1 MKKNKKIL
9 FLGALTLSI
18 SSLPLVFIS
27 CETSKK
33 GKLKR
38 ALRKN
43 KSYRASVT
51 KKLGIPNDYEDFA
64 KRIYD
69 ELSTKLNGVTNKA
82 EREKIY
88 DEIINKVYTST
99 ANLTDMYDT
108 STK

>member
-18 SSLPLVFIS
+18 SSLPLVFVS

-38 ALRKN
+38 ALRK
-43 KSYRASVT
+43 
-51 KKLGIPNDYEDFA
+51 IPNDYEDFA

>member
-18 SSLPLVFIS
+18 SSLPLVFVS
-27 CETSKK
+27 CEANKK
-33 GKLKR
+33 GKLSR

-43 KSYRASVT
+43 KSYRVSVS

-69 ELSTKLNGVTNKA
+69 ELATKLNGVTNKT